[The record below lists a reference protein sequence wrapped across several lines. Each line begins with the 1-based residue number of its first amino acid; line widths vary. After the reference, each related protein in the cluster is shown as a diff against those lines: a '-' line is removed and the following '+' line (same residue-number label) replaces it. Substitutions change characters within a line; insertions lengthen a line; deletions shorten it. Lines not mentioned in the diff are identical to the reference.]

1 LTAIRTDLI
10 FLFGFGIATLLV
22 ATPLFKRT
30 L

>member
-1 LTAIRTDLI
+1 MLYLTI
-10 FLFGFGIATLLV
+10 FGVITLAV